1 MRGKSLMVM
10 GTASSVGKSVLCSAF
25 LRIMKQDGYKVAP
38 FKAQNM
44 ALNSFVTKDGLE
56 MGRAQVTQ
64 AQAAGVEPDVRM
76 NPVLLK
82 PTSDRRSQ
90 VIVDGK
96 AIGTMTAMEYH
107 RYKPALRERIKA
119 TYDALES
126 TVDCVVIEGAGSPAE
141 INLRA
146 GDIVNMSMAESAD
159 APVLLVGDINLGGV
173 FASLLGT
180 VMLLTDEERARV
192 KGVII
197 NKFRGDVKI
206 LEPGLRMLEE
216 RIHIPVLG
224 VVPWMDVGL
233 EDEDSVTER
242 FSRMMGQGDLDVAVV
257 KLKHISNFTDF
268 QSLALQPGV
277 KVRYAQT
284 SKEVENADLIVLPGT
299 KNTIEDLI
307 DLRNRGFGTEKIED
321 DIKALFPDA
330 RVARMDLD
338 TTRTRTAYERIIS
351 DFQQGKTDILIGTQ
365 MVSKGLDFDH
375 VSIVGILNADTML
388 NYPDFRAYER
398 AFQLMAQVAGRAGR
412 KNKRGR
418 VVLQTKSIDHPIIPQ
433 VIANDYE
440 AMVGGQLAERQM
452 FHYPPYYRLVY
463 VYLKNRNETLLD
475 LMAQT
480 MAAKLRTVFGNR
492 VLGPDKPPVARVQTL
507 FIRKIILKIET
518 NAPMARAREL
528 LVQVQKEMVAE
539 DRFKSLIVYYDVD
552 PM

>member
-1 MRGKSLMVM
+1 MRGKSLMIQ
-10 GTASSVGKSVLCSAF
+10 GTASSVGKSVLCAAF
-25 LRIMKQDGYKVAP
+25 LRIMKQDGYTVAP

-44 ALNSFVTKDGLE
+44 ALNSYVTRDGLE

-64 AQAAGVEPDVRM
+64 AQAAGMEPDVRM

-107 RYKPALRERIKA
+107 KYKPALRKSIKA

-159 APVLLVGDINLGGV
+159 APVILVGDINLGGV

-180 VMLLTDEERARV
+180 IMLLTEEERARV

-206 LEPGLRMLEE
+206 LEPGLKMLED

-224 VVPWMDVGL
+224 VIPWMDVEL

-242 FSRMMGQGDLDVAVV
+242 FERKVGQGDLDVAVV

-277 KVRYAQT
+277 RVRYAQNA
-284 SKEVENADLIVLPGT
+284 KELESADLIILPGT

-307 DLRNRGFGTEKIED
+307 DLRNRGMDAAIVRHARKGGMVIGVCGGYQMLGRKLHD
-321 DIKALFPDA
+321 PDHVES
-330 RVARMDLD
+330 RVPELA
-338 TTRTRTAYERIIS
+338 
-351 DFQQGKTDILIGTQ
+351 
-365 MVSKGLDFDH
+365 GLDLLDMEVTFAKEKHTAQASGVVEASGWLTEASGVTVDGYEIHAGYNHLGENAVPWLRIGGKVDGVMNAQGNVLGSYLHGLFD
-375 VSIVGILNADTML
+375 D
-388 NYPDFRAYER
+388 
-398 AFQLMAQVAGRAGR
+398 
-412 KNKRGR
+412 
-418 VVLQTKSIDHPIIPQ
+418 
-433 VIANDYE
+433 
-440 AMVGGQLAERQM
+440 GQL
-452 FHYPPYYRLVY
+452 F
-463 VYLKNRNETLLD
+463 
-475 LMAQT
+475 
-480 MAAKLRTVFGNR
+480 AAI
-492 VLGPDKPPVARVQTL
+492 AAH
-507 FIRKIILKIET
+507 IRKEKGIVTENQAPVSFQEFREREFDRIADIVRASVDMDMLYKIVRGE
-518 NAPMARAREL
+518 
-528 LVQVQKEMVAE
+528 V
-539 DRFKSLIVYYDVD
+539 
-552 PM
+552 

>member
-307 DLRNRGFGTEKIED
+307 DLRNRGLDAAIIRHARKGGMVIGVCGGYQMLGRSVSDPEGVEAAGLTELRGMGLLEMETVFHGEKVQRQTAGMFSGVEGMLAGLNELRYEGYEIHMGRSEAQMPALAGNGNVYGSYVHGIFDAPGIADEILKAICARRGVAFSALGTFDRAAYRERQYD
-321 DIKALFPDA
+321 LLADA
-330 RVARMDLD
+330 VRA
-338 TTRTRTAYERIIS
+338 
-351 DFQQGKTDILIGTQ
+351 
-365 MVSKGLDFDH
+365 GLDMEF
-375 VSIVGILNADTML
+375 
-388 NYPDFRAYER
+388 
-398 AFQLMAQVAGRAGR
+398 
-412 KNKRGR
+412 
-418 VVLQTKSIDHPIIPQ
+418 
-433 VIANDYE
+433 
-440 AMVGGQLAERQM
+440 
-452 FHYPPYYRLVY
+452 VY
-463 VYLKNRNETLLD
+463 
-475 LMAQT
+475 
-480 MAAKLRTVFGNR
+480 R
-492 VLGPDKPPVARVQTL
+492 VL
-507 FIRKIILKIET
+507 RKEI
-518 NAPMARAREL
+518 
-528 LVQVQKEMVAE
+528 
-539 DRFKSLIVYYDVD
+539 
-552 PM
+552 

>member
-1 MRGKSLMVM
+1 MRGKSLMIQ
-10 GTASSVGKSVLCSAF
+10 GTASSVGKSVLCAAF
-25 LRIMKQDGYKVAP
+25 LRILKQDGYTVAP

-64 AQAAGVEPDVRM
+64 AQAAGMEPDVRM

-107 RYKPALRERIKA
+107 KYKPALRKNIKA

-159 APVLLVGDINLGGV
+159 APVILVGDINLGGV

-180 VMLLTDEERARV
+180 IMLLTEEERARV

-206 LEPGLRMLEE
+206 LEPGLKMLED

-224 VVPWMDVGL
+224 VIPWMDVEL

-242 FSRMMGQGDLDVAVV
+242 FERKAGQGDLDVAVV

-284 SKEVENADLIVLPGT
+284 AKELENADLIVLPGT

-307 DLRNRGFGTEKIED
+307 DLRNRGMDAAIVRHARKGGMVIGVCGGYQMLGRKLYD
-321 DIKALFPDA
+321 PDHVES
-330 RVARMDLD
+330 RVPEL
-338 TTRTRTAYERIIS
+338 T
-351 DFQQGKTDILIGTQ
+351 
-365 MVSKGLDFDH
+365 GLDLLDMEVTFAKEKHTAQASGVVEASGWLAEANGVTVDGYEIHAGHNQLGENAVPWLRIGDRADGIMNAQGNVLGSYLHGLFD
-375 VSIVGILNADTML
+375 D
-388 NYPDFRAYER
+388 
-398 AFQLMAQVAGRAGR
+398 
-412 KNKRGR
+412 
-418 VVLQTKSIDHPIIPQ
+418 
-433 VIANDYE
+433 
-440 AMVGGQLAERQM
+440 GQLFAAIAAHIRREKGIVTENQVPVSFEEFREREFDRIADIVRASVDM
-452 FHYPPYYRLVY
+452 DMIY
-463 VYLKNRNETLLD
+463 
-475 LMAQT
+475 
-480 MAAKLRTVFGNR
+480 
-492 VLGPDKPPVARVQTL
+492 
-507 FIRKIILKIET
+507 KIVRGE
-518 NAPMARAREL
+518 
-528 LVQVQKEMVAE
+528 V
-539 DRFKSLIVYYDVD
+539 
-552 PM
+552 

>member
-1 MRGKSLMVM
+1 MRGKSLMVQ
-10 GTASSVGKSVLCSAF
+10 GTGSSVGKSVLCAAF
-25 LRIMKQDGYKVAP
+25 LRIMKQDGYTVAP

-44 ALNSFVTKDGLE
+44 ALNSFVTKAGLE

-64 AQAAGVEPDVRM
+64 AQAAGLEPDVRM

-107 RYKPALRERIKA
+107 KYKPALRQSIRK
-119 TYDALES
+119 TYDALED

-141 INLRA
+141 INLRE
-146 GDIVNMSMAESAD
+146 GDIVNMSMAKSAD
-159 APVLLVGDINLGGV
+159 APVILVGDINLGGV

-224 VVPWMDVGL
+224 VVPWMDVEL

-242 FSRMMGQGDLDVAVV
+242 FERKGGEGDLDVAVV
-257 KLKHISNFTDF
+257 KLRHISNFTDF

-284 SKEVENADLIVLPGT
+284 TKELENADLIVLPGT

-307 DLRNRGFGTEKIED
+307 DLRNRGMDAAIVRHARNGGMVIGVCGGYQMLGRVLHDPDHVESRVPDLAGLDLLDMEVTFEKEKYTAQASGTVSCASGWLAEANGITVDGYEIHAGQNKLGAQAVPWLQIGDRTDGIMNQNGNVMGSYLHGLFDDGQLFAAIASHIRRQKGLED
-321 DIKALFPDA
+321 EAQAPVSFEVFREREFDRIADIVRASVDMDA
-330 RVARMDLD
+330 V
-338 TTRTRTAYERIIS
+338 YRII
-351 DFQQGKTDILIGTQ
+351 
-365 MVSKGLDFDH
+365 
-375 VSIVGILNADTML
+375 
-388 NYPDFRAYER
+388 
-398 AFQLMAQVAGRAGR
+398 
-412 KNKRGR
+412 RGE
-418 VVLQTKSIDHPIIPQ
+418 V
-433 VIANDYE
+433 
-440 AMVGGQLAERQM
+440 
-452 FHYPPYYRLVY
+452 
-463 VYLKNRNETLLD
+463 
-475 LMAQT
+475 
-480 MAAKLRTVFGNR
+480 
-492 VLGPDKPPVARVQTL
+492 
-507 FIRKIILKIET
+507 
-518 NAPMARAREL
+518 
-528 LVQVQKEMVAE
+528 
-539 DRFKSLIVYYDVD
+539 
-552 PM
+552 

>member
-107 RYKPALRERIKA
+107 CYKPALRERIKA

-159 APVLLVGDINLGGV
+159 APVVLVGDINLGGV

-206 LEPGLRMLEE
+206 LEPGLKMLEE

-268 QSLALQPGV
+268 QSLSLQPGV

-284 SKEVENADLIVLPGT
+284 AKEVENADLIVLPGT

-307 DLRNRGFGTEKIED
+307 DLRNRGLDAAIIRHARKGGMVIGVCGGYQMLGKKLHDPNHVESRVPELAGLDLLDMEVTFAKEKETAQANGVVDASGWLASSNGILVDGYEIHAGQNQFGE
-321 DIKALFPDA
+321 KALPWL
-330 RVARMDLD
+330 RIGNRMDGVMN
-338 TTRTRTAYERIIS
+338 ERGNVLGS
-351 DFQQGKTDILIGTQ
+351 YLH
-365 MVSKGLDFDH
+365 GLFD
-375 VSIVGILNADTML
+375 D
-388 NYPDFRAYER
+388 
-398 AFQLMAQVAGRAGR
+398 
-412 KNKRGR
+412 
-418 VVLQTKSIDHPIIPQ
+418 
-433 VIANDYE
+433 
-440 AMVGGQLAERQM
+440 GQL
-452 FHYPPYYRLVY
+452 F
-463 VYLKNRNETLLD
+463 
-475 LMAQT
+475 
-480 MAAKLRTVFGNR
+480 AAI
-492 VLGPDKPPVARVQTL
+492 AAH
-507 FIRKIILKIET
+507 IRKEKGIDTET
-518 NAPMARAREL
+518 QAPMTLDEYREREFDRIADIVRASVDMDAIYR
-528 LVQVQKEMVAE
+528 
-539 DRFKSLIVYYDVD
+539 IVRGEV
-552 PM
+552 